1 MYDKLYQ
8 ILDNVK
14 NLQISTLKKDSYSV
28 KLMELS
34 PYNKTWVSNMCK
46 FSTLNFKIT
55 LNKSFTAVLY
65 FTQEKINDMHLP
77 VQNKT

>member
-1 MYDKLYQ
+1 
-8 ILDNVK
+8 
-14 NLQISTLKKDSYSV
+14 
-28 KLMELS
+28 
-34 PYNKTWVSNMCK
+34 MCK